1 MPVSPADGEDL
12 ARAVGRLYREAELAL
27 LELISRLLGDGLES
41 PRWAERKLA
50 ALRDLRSGADDI
62 TRALRR
68 DATGEISRAIATAY
82 ERGDQAAVAELGML
96 PEGLRAFAQRAIP
109 NAATIDRLAAAAVAE
124 QDPVWTRILRAV
136 EDIYR
141 RVVARV
147 SGTVLAGALTRR
159 QAAQRALDQFANRG
173 VTGFVDR
180 AGRNWDMASY
190 AEMAVRS
197 ATGRAAIQ
205 GHTDRLA
212 ALGQRYVTVSD
223 SPLECPL
230 CRPWE
235 GEVLTLSGPSGE
247 HDVTL
252 PHATDDGKRV
262 IVHVAGSLP
271 EARAAGLLHPNCRH
285 SISLYLPGVST
296 RPVAP
301 PHPGGATYEDT
312 QHQRYL
318 ERQVRQWK
326 RRQAAAMDG
335 AARRAAG
342 ARVRAYQG
350 RIRELTAE
358 KQLPRKR
365 QREQIGAAR

>member
-12 ARAVGRLYREAELAL
+12 ARAVADLYREAELAL
-27 LELISRLLGDGLES
+27 LELIARLLGSDLES
-41 PRWAERKLA
+41 PRWVERKLA
-50 ALRDLRSGADDI
+50 AVRDLRSGAE
-62 TRALRR
+62 TLTAALRD
-68 DATGEISRAIATAY
+68 DATGAIGTAVAAAY
-82 ERGDQAAVAELGML
+82 ARGRQAAVAELGML
-96 PEGLRAFAQRAIP
+96 PEGLRAFAERAVP
-109 NAATIDRLAAAAVAE
+109 NAPVVDRLAAAVVVE
-124 QDPVWTRILRAV
+124 QDPVWVRILRAV

-141 RVVARV
+141 SVVARV
-147 SGTVLAGALTRR
+147 SGTVLTGVMTRR
-159 QAAQRALDQFANRG
+159 QAAQRALDQLTARG
-173 VTGFVDR
+173 VAGFVDR
-180 AGRNWDMASY
+180 AGRSWDMASY
-190 AEMAVRS
+190 AEMSVRT

-235 GEVLTLSGPSGE
+235 GEVLALPGPGGE
-247 HDVTL
+247 RDVTL
-252 PHATDDGKRV
+252 PHATDDGRQV
-262 IVHVAGSLP
+262 AVRVAGSLP

-296 RPVAP
+296 RPVSP

-326 RRQAAAMDG
+326 RRQAVALDDT
-335 AARRAAG
+335 ARRAAG

-350 RIRELTAE
+350 RIRALTAE
-358 KQLPRKR
+358 KQLPRKSA
-365 QREQIGAAR
+365 REQIGTAR